1 VVLVAESSREGKYA
15 AVDNQIKPE
24 LQQSARADL
33 STYFLYKKKR
43 LFVLLLLLLLLLTYW
58 IKFLS
63 MSQEVV
69 DRIVLAK

>member
-43 LFVLLLLLLLLLTYW
+43 LFVLLLLLLLTYW